1 MELARPK
8 CVVLNVYYSPNDC
21 LFYLIMLFRM
31 LLLILTLGS
40 RYSLE
45 SVFNLGGMSP
55 VLAVRDAMTV

>member
-31 LLLILTLGS
+31 LLLILVSS